1 VDAAERAYQQA
12 AASARAIVTSVQRG
26 IAGISQAMSAL
37 TAAQRTQAQ
46 AAYDLAKSTVDA
58 LTLRA
63 PIGGVVQLGG
73 PAGAAATSG
82 ASLSDLLGAATAA
95 SGGTGGGAAG
105 GTGGAPSGPGIDGTV
120 PVGGKVS
127 AGTAVATVVDA
138 SELGLVAD
146 VDETDVLL
154 VTPGVRASVELDA
167 APGARYDASV
177 RAVDLLPTSSA
188 RGGVSYRVR
197 LSLSAGTYG
206 DGRPAPVPRP
216 GMSAV
221 AHLAVREARDA
232 LTVPA
237 AAVFNADGHDVVWAV
252 RGGKAV
258 RVPVTVGVSGQDL
271 VQVTAGLSTGDRIV
285 VHGTDR
291 VRAGQQLP

>member
-1 VDAAERAYQQA
+1 DQASQALAALRGGGGVGVTDLSGTQRRTDQAATAAFAAARDAANKIADAGVRAALLAQVDAAERAYQQA

-232 LTVPA
+232 LP
-237 AAVFNADGHDVVWAV
+237 
-252 RGGKAV
+252 
-258 RVPVTVGVSGQDL
+258 
-271 VQVTAGLSTGDRIV
+271 
-285 VHGTDR
+285 
-291 VRAGQQLP
+291 